1 MSLSI
6 DNTYLT
12 NYYTESSEVSATNLT
27 NTIQGAESKEETLE
41 ACKQFEA
48 YLIQQMYKNMQE
60 TVSLFSD
67 EDEESSSSSSYV
79 DMFQDNYLE
88 EIANQM
94 MNSGQG
100 LGIAEQLYDSI
111 MQQQGISVE
120 EAALETE

>member
-27 NTIQGAESKEETLE
+27 NAIQSAESNEETLE

-48 YLIQQMYKNMQE
+48 YLIQQMYKSMQE
-60 TVSLFSD
+60 TVSLF
-67 EDEESSSSSSYV
+67 EDEEEDSSSSSYV